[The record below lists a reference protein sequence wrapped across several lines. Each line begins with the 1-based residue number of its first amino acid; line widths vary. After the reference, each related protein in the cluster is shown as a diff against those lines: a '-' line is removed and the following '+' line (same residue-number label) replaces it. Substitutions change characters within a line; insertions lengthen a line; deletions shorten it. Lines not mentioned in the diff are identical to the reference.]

1 MFDNL
6 KALNDKDGCDI
17 HVSTLKII
25 YWRLCKIVYCG
36 LQQQN
41 PFGKLLEF
49 NNFHPGKMKK
59 YNNKSILFRYI
70 FMFREEHH
78 IFRYIF
84 MFREEH
90 HIFSYRNSE
99 TKSNLLM
106 ELAKHANDDALREL
120 LVNRVTYGYVDLNYS

>member
-1 MFDNL
+1 
-6 KALNDKDGCDI
+6 
-17 HVSTLKII
+17 
-25 YWRLCKIVYCG
+25 
-36 LQQQN
+36 
-41 PFGKLLEF
+41 
-49 NNFHPGKMKK
+49 
-59 YNNKSILFRYI
+59 
-70 FMFREEHH
+70 MFREEHH